1 MIRVASFNIRNGRAF
16 DGWNSWPFRRRAT
29 AGAIAS
35 LDADLVGLQEVFGFQ
50 RRWLARRLNGYE
62 VVSAGRQGGDR
73 GESCPVF
80 ARRSAGTVVESFT
93 RWYGAAPDQPGT
105 LLDGADFPRIA
116 TTCRFRTAGGD
127 STLAF
132 TNTHLDSRSADR
144 RRASVVQL
152 AEWLAGTAG
161 EGPSIVVGDF
171 NTGPD
176 DPVFELLAEA
186 GLRSALPPEAGGTN
200 HRFTGTAEGRR
211 LDHILVSRHFEVLK
225 GRVSYLRPRGRLPSD
240 HWPVVADLR
249 LHGTDPD

>member
-50 RRWLARRLNGYE
+50 RRWLSKRLDGYE
-62 VVSAGRQGGDR
+62 VVSAGRQGGQR

-80 ARRSAGTVVESFT
+80 ALRSAGAIEDFAT
-93 RWYGAAPDQPGT
+93 RWYGAAPDQPGSR
-105 LLDGADFPRIA
+105 LEGAHFPRIV
-116 TTCRFRTAGGD
+116 TSCRFLTVSGGHL
-127 STLAF
+127 TFL
-132 TNTHLDSRSADR
+132 NTHLDSASADG

-152 AEWLAGTAG
+152 AEWVSGPAA
-161 EGPSIVVGDF
+161 EGPTIVVGDF
-171 NTGPD
+171 NAGPH
-176 DPVFELLAEA
+176 DPLFELLTEV

-211 LDHILVSRHFEVLK
+211 LDHILVSRHFEVVK
-225 GRVSYLRPRGRLPSD
+225 GWVSYLRPRGRLPSD
-240 HWPVVADLR
+240 HWPVAADLR
-249 LHGTDPD
+249 LHGTDPH